1 MARRWVRWTGG
12 GLLVVLLLLL
22 GWRVSLEIPE
32 RLSGLERSLLDAA
45 ARFGLQI
52 RYGSLKF
59 HPLHLRVSID
69 NIAVTDGLAG
79 VPLGTAGSVD
89 VSISPLRYL
98 AGDLPVSRIRVRN
111 FRLHAGE
118 ANRELYGKLSSGK
131 GEPSGGELPEI
142 LLLEGSVRLGP
153 IGPLR
158 WFEADV
164 REVRIRTARF
174 LGTRVTATVEH
185 ASGEIDLAGAG
196 AAAWPYPSMEADLL
210 HKDGVLRVRRLKASG
225 NGSTAL
231 LSGAFDTRREILD
244 GKLSGEIDLARWVAA
259 GAPGARLAGSV
270 AREGKVEVSATVSG
284 TLADPRGTGR
294 ILLRSVALPG
304 LPRADGEAELSL
316 VGRVV
321 QVTRLR
327 SKIWGGT
334 LEATGRYDVAGGTVE
349 GKASLL
355 RVSLAAV
362 PWDAFGAP
370 VRLAGTG
377 DLSILVE
384 GGPGRLRGSVSLSL
398 PDGVER
404 PPGSGEDRLLLRVPL
419 SAEAVG
425 ELRDGKE
432 LRIDALRI
440 RAGVAET
447 RGEGSVSLAGR
458 TVRMRGVVTVPAG
471 KAADYGLGYP
481 LSWGKA
487 EGTWE
492 LSGPAAAVHVA
503 ADLQVD
509 SLAAWSLSPVPFR
522 LKAEG
527 EPVRG
532 LHFVADVPGRAFR
545 VTATGT
551 VVSLLD
557 PSRAR
562 GEIAVVARDVD
573 LSEGERWVTAVA
585 ASLGKDAGELPRHLS
600 GMEGTAEGDARLSI
614 AAGSVELSGSARS
627 RRLVARGIPLHD
639 VKAAGGYSATPG
651 SVRWEA
657 RGEGGLG
664 EGSVWIETRGGG
676 KGDTE
681 VSGGCERLEIAQL
694 FPLLKRENP
703 NGIRGTIDGLFRLR
717 EGPHGWE
724 VPHAAAETKEFA
736 VGSMK
741 FADVRV
747 GGSLGAS
754 EGKFSASS
762 SSPRLTLA
770 GEVRRGGGWPVKFEV
785 AAVDVPTSFL
795 LAAAGRGDSPSG
807 GTWNAD
813 GGGEVRVG
821 DLLEGKRIPGEVFP
835 ALHASIRSSAPSAGD
850 VRFEDFRVS
859 GNRQGDSI
867 RGEIETRLPATRL
880 AWAVNLREPFG
891 FRLEGPFSLGE
902 ADVAAPKD
910 EKRRF
915 SLQGRAEIEGAL
927 RALEKTSGTVQ
938 VETVRYREGG
948 LEMTGKDLSARMD
961 PEGIRWTGGT
971 IIAAGNPLKV
981 SGKVSWKGDLDVR
994 LDGKLPASAL
1004 RLVVPDLFERLDGVL
1019 TVGVRLAGKWDDPT
1033 IVGTGHAE
1041 GATLSFAG
1049 YGQVFES
1056 VQADAVISREKII
1069 FEHFEG
1075 RTGGGYFDG
1084 RGEVPLKTDAGQR
1097 LFFTVDFLDVRYP
1110 YPDDF
1115 RPVVQGHAELIGP
1128 LEDLLVTGEVE
1139 VQSARFTRSMYPER
1153 ALVDFS
1159 KRLADVAARREKSD
1173 FRVRLDID
1181 VVADRT
1187 IRFKNNLSDAS
1198 ASGEFKIAGDS
1209 SKVIILGSFDVYE
1222 GYVVYYGSRYD
1233 LKRLVVDFQDPRR
1246 NNPRLDA
1253 RAETKKGNYTV
1264 TVLVSGTLEKPEVD
1278 FASDP
1283 PLSRTDIVSL
1293 LSFGVT
1299 TQALGSNGTGSGGSS
1314 GAVGSAAVF
1323 VGSYVGG
1330 VDEKIR
1336 GAVGLDRFSIET
1348 GFSQTTQQFVPR
1360 FVVGKSFGDR
1370 ATVSVSTS
1378 VGTSAETSASGEVK
1392 LRENLYLQGAWE
1404 STTTSTRG
1412 DISGDLKVKY
1422 RFRQFK
1428 DLLRGGE

>member
-12 GLLVVLLLLL
+12 GLLVVLLLL

-32 RLSGLERSLLDAA
+32 RLARLERSLLDAA
-45 ARFGLQI
+45 ARSGLRI

-69 NIAVTDGLAG
+69 NIAVTDAIAG

-89 VSISPLRYL
+89 VSISPIRFLS
-98 AGDLPVSRIRVRN
+98 GDLPVSRIRVRN
-111 FRLHAGE
+111 FRFEAGE
-118 ANRELYGKLSSGK
+118 ANRELYGKLSSGR

-153 IGPLR
+153 LGPLR
-158 WFEADV
+158 RFDADV
-164 REVRIRTARF
+164 REFRIRTARF
-174 LGTRVTATVEH
+174 LGTRVTVTLEH

-196 AAAWPYPSMEADLL
+196 ASAWPYPSMEADLL
-210 HKDGVLRVRRLKASG
+210 HKGGVLRVRRLKASG
-225 NGSTAL
+225 DGSTAL
-231 LSGAFDTRREILD
+231 LSGSFDTRREILD
-244 GKLSGEIDLARWVAA
+244 GKISGEIDLARWVAA
-259 GAPGARLAGSV
+259 GAPGGRQAGSV

-284 TLADPRGTGR
+284 TLGDPRGTGR
-294 ILLRSVALPG
+294 ILFRSVALPG
-304 LPRADGEAELSL
+304 LPRADAEAELSL
-316 VGRVV
+316 EGRVV
-321 QVTRLR
+321 QLTRLR

-334 LEATGRYDVAGGTVE
+334 LEAAGRYDVAGGTSE

-377 DLSILVE
+377 DLSVLVE
-384 GGPGRLRGSVSLSL
+384 GGPGRLRGSASLSI

-404 PPGSGEDRLLLRVPL
+404 HPGAGEGRHLLRVPL
-419 SAEAVG
+419 SAEAAG
-425 ELRDGKE
+425 ELRDGRE
-432 LRIDALRI
+432 LRIDSIRL
-440 RAGVAET
+440 RAGGAET

-458 TVRMRGVVTVPAG
+458 TIRMRGTVTVPAG
-471 KAADYGLGYP
+471 KAADYGWGYP

-487 EGTWE
+487 EGTWVI
-492 LSGPAAAVHVA
+492 SGPAAGVHVA
-503 ADLQVD
+503 GELQVD
-509 SLAAWSLSPVPFR
+509 SLAARSLPPFPFR

-527 EPVRG
+527 QPARD
-532 LHFVADVPGRAFR
+532 LQFVAEVPGRAFR

-551 VVSLLD
+551 VASPLA
-557 PSRAR
+557 PSRTRA
-562 GEIAVVARDVD
+562 EIAVAARDVD
-573 LSEGERWVTAVA
+573 LSESARWATAVA
-585 ASLGKDAGELPRHLS
+585 ASLGKDAGELPRYLS
-600 GMEGTAEGDARLSI
+600 GMEGAAEGDAQVSI
-614 AAGSVELSGSARS
+614 AAGSLGISGSARS
-627 RRLVARGIPLHD
+627 RRLVVRGVPLPD
-639 VKAAGGYSATPG
+639 VKAAGRYSATAG
-651 SVRWEA
+651 SVRWDA
-657 RGEGGLG
+657 RGDGRLG
-664 EGSVWIETRGGG
+664 DGSVWIRTQRGGD
-676 KGDTE
+676 GDTE
-681 VSGGCERLEIAQL
+681 LSGGCERLEIAHL
-694 FPLLKRENP
+694 FSLLRRENP
-703 NGIRGTIDGLFRLR
+703 VGVRGALDAQFQLK

-724 VPHAAAETKEFA
+724 VPHAVAEAKELAAGA
-736 VGSMK
+736 MK
-741 FADVRV
+741 FADVRA
-747 GGSLGAS
+747 GGNLGAS

-770 GEVRRGGGWPVKFEV
+770 GEVRREVGWPVKFGV
-785 AAVDVPTSFL
+785 SAVEVPTSFL
-795 LAAAGRGDSPSG
+795 LAVAGRGDVPSG

-813 GGGEVRVG
+813 AGGEVRVG
-821 DLLEGKRIPGEVFP
+821 DLLAGKRLPGEVFT
-835 ALHASIRSSAPSAGD
+835 ALHASFRSSAPSVGD
-850 VRFEDFRVS
+850 ARFEDFRVS

-867 RGEIETRLPATRL
+867 RGEIEIRLPATRL
-880 AWAVNLREPFG
+880 AWAVNLREPLG

-902 ADVAAPKD
+902 ADGAAPKD
-910 EKRRF
+910 ETRRF

-938 VETVRYREGG
+938 VGSVLYREGG

-961 PEGIRWTGGT
+961 PEGVRWTGGT
-971 IIAAGNPLKV
+971 ITAGGNPMKV

-994 LDGKLPASAL
+994 LDGKVPAAAL
-1004 RLVVPDLFERLDGVL
+1004 RLVVPGLFERLGGVL
-1019 TVGVRLAGKWDDPT
+1019 TVGVRLAGRWDDPT

-1049 YGQVFES
+1049 YGQIFEA
-1056 VQADAVISREKII
+1056 VRADAVISREKII

-1075 RTGGGYFDG
+1075 KTGGGYFDG
-1084 RGEVPLKTDAGQR
+1084 RGEVPLNMDAGQR
-1097 LFFTVDFLDVRYP
+1097 LYFSVDFLDVRYP

-1115 RPVVQGHAELIGP
+1115 QPVVQGHAELIGP
-1128 LEDLLVTGEVE
+1128 LEDLLVTGQVE
-1139 VQSARFTRSMYPER
+1139 VQSARFTRNLYPER

-1159 KRLADVAARREKSD
+1159 RRLADVSARREKSD

-1187 IRFKNNLSDAS
+1187 IRLKNNLVDAR

-1209 SKVIILGSFDVYE
+1209 SKVIVLGSFDVYE
-1222 GYVVYYGSRYD
+1222 GYVEYYGSRYD
-1233 LKRLVVDFQDPRR
+1233 LKRVVVDFQDPRR

-1253 RAETKKGNYTV
+1253 RAETKKGNYNV
-1264 TVLVSGTLEKPEVD
+1264 TVSVGGTLEKPEVD

-1299 TQALGSNGTGSGGSS
+1299 TQALGSTGTGSGGSS
-1314 GAVGSAAVF
+1314 GAAGAAAVV
-1323 VGSYVGG
+1323 VGTYVGG

-1336 GAVGLDRFSIET
+1336 GVVGLDRFSIET

-1378 VGTSAETSASGEVK
+1378 VGTSAETSASGELK
-1392 LRENLYLQGAWE
+1392 IRENLYLQGAWE
-1404 STTTSTRG
+1404 SNTGSTRG